1 MSNAYS
7 LLSTGNTFGDWIVTT
22 NALTKEN
29 NDFHANTYKKTSGT
43 LFLEGT
49 PLGLQ
54 VNAAAIF
61 AGTFQVTGAGS
72 SATIQNNLTVQSN

>member
-72 SATIQNNLTVQSN
+72 SATIQNNLIS